1 MKTINWGIIAT
12 GHIASRFA
20 RDFLLLRNAKLL
32 AVGSRK
38 LSRAR
43 AFALNHNIPEYYGSY
58 QSLVNNKDIDAVYIA
73 TPHSLHR
80 DNTVLALKAGKS
92 VLCEKPFAINAK
104 EALDMIKLARKK
116 NLFLMEAMWA
126 RFNPALVKLRE
137 ILAKRLIGDILHLR
151 ADFGFYAKYKRNHRL
166 FNPDLGGGALLD
178 VGVYPVSL
186 SSMVFGT
193 PVNVKSTAVF
203 GKTGI
208 DKQNSIILVH
218 PKNKIAQL
226 SSAIRL
232 DTDREA
238 FIAGTKG
245 SIKLDASWHRSLK
258 ITVMTKKRNDKVY
271 EFGEKSNGLHNE
283 TLHVMNCI
291 RSGKTESNIMSLNES
306 LSIMKTLDKIR
317 SQWNLIYPM
326 EKQIYM
332 NNL

>member
-1 MKTINWGIIAT
+1 MKIINWGIIAT

-20 RDFLLLRNAKLL
+20 REFSLLKNAKLL

-43 AFALNHNIPEYYGSY
+43 SFALKYNIPKYYGSY
-58 QSLVNNKDIDAVYIA
+58 QLLVNDKDIDAVYVA

-80 DNTVLALKAGKS
+80 DNTILALKAGKY

-137 ILAKRLIGDILHLR
+137 IVAKRLIGDILHLR
-151 ADFGFYAKYKRNHRL
+151 ADFGFYAKYKPKHRL
-166 FNPDLGGGALLD
+166 FNPNLGGGALLD
-178 VGVYPVSL
+178 VGVYPISL
-186 SSMVFGT
+186 SSMVLGT
-193 PVNVKSTAVF
+193 PINIKSTAVF

-208 DKQNSIILVH
+208 DKQNSIILEY

-226 SSAIRL
+226 SSAIRI

-238 FIAGTKG
+238 YIAGTKG

-258 ITVMTKKRNDKVY
+258 VTVMIRKKNDIIY
-271 EFGEKSNGLHNE
+271 NFDEKCNGLHNE
-283 TLHVMNCI
+283 TLHMMNCI
-291 RSGKTESNIMSLNES
+291 RFGKRESNVMSLDES
-306 LSIMKTLDKIR
+306 LSIMKIMDKIR
-317 SQWNLIYPM
+317 AQWNLVYPM
-326 EKQIYM
+326 EK
-332 NNL
+332 

>member
-20 RDFLLLRNAKLL
+20 RECSLLKNTKLL

-38 LSRAR
+38 MSRAR
-43 AFALNHNIPEYYGSY
+43 AFALKYNIPKYYGSY
-58 QSLVNNKDIDAVYIA
+58 QLLVDNSDIDAVYIA

-80 DNTVLALKAGKS
+80 ANTILALKAGKS

-137 ILAKRLIGDILHLR
+137 ILAKRLIGDVLHLR
-151 ADFGFYAKYKRNHRL
+151 ADFGFFAKHKTNHRL
-166 FNPDLGGGALLD
+166 FNPNLGGGALLD
-178 VGVYPVSL
+178 VGVYPISL
-186 SSMVFGT
+186 SSMVLGN
-193 PVNVKSTAVF
+193 PINIKCTAVF

-208 DKQNSIILVH
+208 DKQNSIILEY
-218 PKNKIAQL
+218 PENKIAQL
-226 SSAIRL
+226 SSAIQI

-238 FIAGTKG
+238 YIAGTKG

-258 ITVMTKKRNDKVY
+258 VTVMVRKKNSIIYNFD
-271 EFGEKSNGLHNE
+271 EKCNGLHNE
-283 TLHVMNCI
+283 TLHMMNCI
-291 RSGKTESNIMSLNES
+291 RFGKKESNIMSLDES
-306 LSIMKTLDKIR
+306 LSIMKTMDKIR
-317 SQWNLIYPM
+317 ALWNFVYPM
-326 EKQIYM
+326 EK
-332 NNL
+332 

>member
-1 MKTINWGIIAT
+1 MKVINWGIIAT
-12 GHIASRFA
+12 GYVASRFA
-20 RDFLLLRNAKLL
+20 REFSLLKNAKLL

-43 AFALNHNIPEYYGSY
+43 SFALKYNIPKYYGSY
-58 QSLVNNKDIDAVYIA
+58 QLLVNDRDIDAIYVA
-73 TPHSLHR
+73 TPHSLHK
-80 DNTVLALKAGKS
+80 DNTILALKAGKS

-151 ADFGFYAKYKRNHRL
+151 ADFGFYAKYKPKHRL
-166 FNPDLGGGALLD
+166 FNPNLGGGALLD
-178 VGVYPVSL
+178 VGVYPISL
-186 SSMVFGT
+186 SSMVLGT
-193 PVNVKSTAVF
+193 PINIKSTAVF

-208 DKQNSIILVH
+208 DKRNSIILEY

-226 SSAIRL
+226 SSAIRI

-238 FIAGTKG
+238 YIAGTKG

-258 ITVMTKKRNDKVY
+258 VTVMIRKKNDIIY
-271 EFGEKSNGLHNE
+271 DFDEKCNGLHNE
-283 TLHVMNCI
+283 TLHMMNCI
-291 RSGKTESNIMSLNES
+291 RFGKRESNIMSLDES
-306 LSIMKTLDKIR
+306 LSIMKIMDKIR
-317 SQWNLIYPM
+317 AQWNFVYPM
-326 EKQIYM
+326 EK
-332 NNL
+332 

>member
-1 MKTINWGIIAT
+1 MKIINWGIIAT

-20 RDFLLLRNAKLL
+20 REFSLLKNAKLL

-43 AFALNHNIPEYYGSY
+43 SFALKYNIPKYYGSY
-58 QSLVNNKDIDAVYIA
+58 QLLVNDRDIDAIYVA

-80 DNTVLALKAGKS
+80 DNTILALKAGKS

-137 ILAKRLIGDILHLR
+137 ILAKRLIGNILHLR
-151 ADFGFYAKYKRNHRL
+151 ADFGFYAKYKPKHRL
-166 FNPDLGGGALLD
+166 FNPNLGGGALLD
-178 VGVYPVSL
+178 VGVYPISL
-186 SSMVFGT
+186 SSMVLGT
-193 PVNVKSTAVF
+193 PINIKSTAVF

-208 DKQNSIILVH
+208 DKQNSIILEY

-226 SSAIRL
+226 SSAIRI

-238 FIAGTKG
+238 YIAGTKG

-258 ITVMTKKRNDKVY
+258 VTVMIRKKNDIIY
-271 EFGEKSNGLHNE
+271 DFDEKCNGLHNE
-283 TLHVMNCI
+283 TLHMMNCI
-291 RSGKTESNIMSLNES
+291 RFGKRESNIMSLDES
-306 LSIMKTLDKIR
+306 LSIMKIMDKIR
-317 SQWNLIYPM
+317 AQWNFVYPM
-326 EKQIYM
+326 EK
-332 NNL
+332 

>member
-12 GHIASRFA
+12 GYIASRFA
-20 RDFLLLRNAKLL
+20 REFSLLKNAKLL

-43 AFALNHNIPEYYGSY
+43 SFALKYNIPKYYGSY
-58 QSLVNNKDIDAVYIA
+58 QLLVNDRDIDAVYVA

-80 DNTVLALKAGKS
+80 DNTILALKAGKF

-151 ADFGFYAKYKRNHRL
+151 ADFGFYAKYKPKHRL
-166 FNPDLGGGALLD
+166 FNPNLGGGALLD
-178 VGVYPVSL
+178 VGVYPISL
-186 SSMVFGT
+186 SSMVLGT
-193 PVNVKSTAVF
+193 PINIKSTAVF

-208 DKQNSIILVH
+208 DKQNSIILEY

-226 SSAIRL
+226 SSAIRI

-238 FIAGTKG
+238 YIAGTKG

-258 ITVMTKKRNDKVY
+258 VTVMIRKKNDIIY
-271 EFGEKSNGLHNE
+271 NFDEKCNGLHNE
-283 TLHVMNCI
+283 TLHMMNCI
-291 RSGKTESNIMSLNES
+291 RFGKRESNIMSLDES
-306 LSIMKTLDKIR
+306 LSIMKIMDKIR
-317 SQWNLIYPM
+317 AQWNLVYPM
-326 EKQIYM
+326 EK
-332 NNL
+332 